1 MRMDIKQY
9 LSKAHSLDQRIN
21 DKLSQKENI
30 KCQAMK
36 ITASYS
42 DIKVGS
48 TKQKSPMENAIVR
61 MVMLEQE
68 INNDIDMLYSLKT
81 EIELLVLEIEDPLYR
96 AIINQRYIK
105 NKSWEEIAEVLGYQV
120 RWVLKLH
127 NRALKEAEKIMLK
140 NLKKDCLVTNLIMDT
155 ETNAVA
161 GS

>member
-1 MRMDIKQY
+1 MDIKQY

-155 ETNAVA
+155 ETSAVA

>member
-1 MRMDIKQY
+1 MDIKQY

-21 DKLSQKENI
+21 DKISQKENL

-42 DIKVGS
+42 DSKVSS

-68 INNDIDMLYSLKT
+68 INRDIDILYSLKT

-140 NLKKDCLVTNLIMDT
+140 NLKKDCMVTNLVMDT
-155 ETNAVA
+155 EINAAA

>member
-1 MRMDIKQY
+1 MDIKQY

>member
-1 MRMDIKQY
+1 MDIKQY
-9 LSKAHSLDQRIN
+9 LSKAHSLNQRIN

-30 KCQAMK
+30 KCQTMK

-42 DIKVGS
+42 DSKVGS

-68 INNDIDMLYSLKT
+68 INNDIDILYSLKT

-105 NKSWEEIAEVLGYQV
+105 NKSWDEIAEVLGYQV

-140 NLKKDCLVTNLIMDT
+140 NLKKDCMVTNLVMDT
-155 ETNAVA
+155 EINAAA